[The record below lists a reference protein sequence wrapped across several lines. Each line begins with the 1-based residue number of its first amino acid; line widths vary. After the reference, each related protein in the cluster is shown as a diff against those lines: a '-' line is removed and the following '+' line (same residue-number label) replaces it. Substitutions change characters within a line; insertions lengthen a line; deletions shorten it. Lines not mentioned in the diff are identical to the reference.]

1 MVLVRAKEPA
11 SMRISRRA
19 AAATAVLVTSAL
31 ALTAC
36 GASGSSGGS
45 DASGEVTGKVEG
57 QVTFQ
62 TWNLKANFKD
72 YFEGVIAD
80 FEKKY
85 PGAKVK
91 WIDQPAEGYPQKLS
105 ADAAGGTLPDVVNV
119 SPDLAYPLAKAGLA
133 LDLEKA
139 AGKYRGEYLDGAWK
153 SQEMPGMKGVY
164 AFPWYLNTGPMFYN
178 KDLFKQA
185 GLDPEKPPKTYD
197 QLFENAITMAEKSDR
212 KIAMLAST
220 PSIEDFGRYGV
231 RLMNDQ
237 GTEFTFN
244 ELKGVELLQHFKD
257 LYEAGAL
264 DSQALTAQAESAGR
278 KFQQQSVAMNPGSA
292 LDLDKFKKEAPSL
305 YKNVGITDNV
315 NNTGKANMYVQG
327 LMVNA
332 QSKVKP
338 AAVAFAHFVTD
349 KDNQMSFAK
358 KVTIFPSTKGS
369 LDDPYFTKEDGTD
382 ATRVRV
388 ASAKSL
394 KDAVN
399 YTPVLL
405 SDQMKTV
412 LRNAVAKAVQGK
424 QSPKD
429 ALDGAVAECNRLLK
443 TN

>member
-1 MVLVRAKEPA
+1 
-11 SMRISRRA
+11 MRFSRRA
-19 AAATAVLVTSAL
+19 AAATAAWVIPVL

-36 GASGSSGGS
+36 GASGGS
-45 DASGEVTGKVEG
+45 DGADSASGKVEG

-80 FEKKY
+80 FERKY
-85 PGAKVK
+85 PDAKVK
-91 WIDQPAEGYPQKLS
+91 WVDQPAEGYPQKLS

-139 AGKYRGEYLDGAWK
+139 AGKYRGEYLPGAWQ
-153 SQEMPGMKGVY
+153 SHEMPGLPGVY

-178 KDLFKQA
+178 KDLFKKA
-185 GLDPEKPPKTYD
+185 GLDPEKPPTTYD
-197 QLFENAITMAEKSDR
+197 QLFTDAVAMAKKSGR
-212 KIAMLAST
+212 KMAMLAST

-231 RLMNDQ
+231 RLMNAR

-244 ELKGVELLQHFKD
+244 EPKGVELLRHYKE
-257 LYEAGAL
+257 LYASGAL
-264 DSQALTAQAESAGR
+264 DSQALTAQAESSGR

-292 LDLDKFKKEAPSL
+292 LDLENFKKEAPSL
-305 YKNVGITDNV
+305 YRHIGITDAV

-332 QSKVKP
+332 QSEVKP

-349 KDNQMSFAK
+349 KKNQMAFAK

-394 KDAVN
+394 KTAVN

-412 LRNAVAKAVQGK
+412 LRNTVARAVRGK
-424 QSPKD
+424 QSPEA

-443 TN
+443 TG

>member
-1 MVLVRAKEPA
+1 
-11 SMRISRRA
+11 MRISRRT
-19 AAATAVLVTSAL
+19 AAATAVLITSAL
-31 ALTAC
+31 ALSAC
-36 GASGSSGGS
+36 GASGDSGGS
-45 DASGEVTGKVEG
+45 DSVSGKVEG
-57 QVTFQ
+57 KVTFQ

-85 PGAKVK
+85 PDAEVT
-91 WIDQPAEGYPQKLS
+91 WVDQPAEGYPEKLS

-119 SPDLAYPLAKAGLA
+119 SPDLVYPLAKAGIA
-133 LDLEKA
+133 MDLEKA
-139 AGKYRGEYLDGAWK
+139 AGKYRGEYLEGAWK
-153 SQEMPGMKGVY
+153 SHEMPGMKGVY

-178 KDLFKQA
+178 KDLFRQA
-185 GLDPEKPPKTYD
+185 GLDPRKPPTTYD
-197 QLFENAITMAEKSDR
+197 QLFEDAVSMAKKSDR
-212 KIAMLAST
+212 RIAMLAST

-231 RLMNDQ
+231 RLMNTS
-237 GTEFTFN
+237 GTKFTFN
-244 ELKGVELLQHFKD
+244 EPKGVELVQHYKE
-257 LYEAGAL
+257 LYAAGAL

-292 LDLDKFKKEAPSL
+292 HDLENFKKEAPGL
-305 YKNVGITDNV
+305 YKNIGITDAV

-349 KDNQMSFAK
+349 AKNQMAFARE
-358 KVTIFPSTKGS
+358 VTIFPSTKGS
-369 LDDPYFTKEDGTD
+369 LSDPYFTKEDGTD

-388 ASAKSL
+388 ASAASL

-412 LRNAVAKAVQGK
+412 LRNAVAKAVQGDK
-424 QSPKD
+424 SPKA
-429 ALDGAVAECNRLLK
+429 ALDGAVADCNRLLA
-443 TN
+443 TG

>member
-1 MVLVRAKEPA
+1 
-11 SMRISRRA
+11 MRISRRA

-153 SQEMPGMKGVY
+153 SQVMPGMKGVY

-178 KDLFKQA
+178 KELFKQA

-197 QLFENAITMAEKSDR
+197 QLFENAISMAEKSDR

-338 AAVAFAHFVTD
+338 AAVAFAHFVTN

-394 KDAVN
+394 KNAVN

>member
-1 MVLVRAKEPA
+1 
-11 SMRISRRA
+11 MRISRRA
-19 AAATAVLVTSAL
+19 AAATVVVVTSAL

-36 GASGSSGGS
+36 GSSGGS
-45 DASGEVTGKVEG
+45 DGADSASGKVEG

-72 YFEGVIAD
+72 YFEGVISD
-80 FEKKY
+80 FEHKY
-85 PGAKVK
+85 PHTKVK
-91 WIDQPAEGYPQKLS
+91 WVDQPAEGYPEKLS

-133 LDLEKA
+133 LDLDKA
-139 AGKYRGEYLDGAWK
+139 AGKYRGEYLPGAWQ
-153 SQEMPGMKGVY
+153 SHEMPGLPGVY

-178 KDLFKQA
+178 KELFRKA
-185 GLDPEKPPKTYD
+185 GLDPEKPPTTYD
-197 QLFENAITMAEKSDR
+197 QLFRDAVSMARHSGR
-212 KIAMLAST
+212 KTAMLAST

-231 RLMNDQ
+231 RLMNAQ

-244 ELKGVELLQHFKD
+244 EPKGVELLRHYKE
-257 LYEAGAL
+257 LYAAGAL
-264 DSQALTAQAESAGR
+264 DSQALTAQAESSGR
-278 KFQQQSVAMNPGSA
+278 KFQQESVAMNPGSA
-292 LDLDKFKKEAPSL
+292 LDLENFKKEAPSL
-305 YKNVGITDNV
+305 YRHIGITDAV

-349 KDNQMSFAK
+349 KENQMAFAK

-382 ATRVRV
+382 TTRVRV

-394 KDAVN
+394 KTAVN

-424 QSPKD
+424 ESPRA

-443 TN
+443 TG

>member
-1 MVLVRAKEPA
+1 
-11 SMRISRRA
+11 MRISRRA

-36 GASGSSGGS
+36 GPSGGSGGS
-45 DASGEVTGKVEG
+45 DSASGKVEG
-57 QVTFQ
+57 QITFQ
-62 TWNLKANFKD
+62 TWNLKANFKK
-72 YFEGVIAD
+72 YFDGVIAD

-85 PGAKVK
+85 PDAKVK
-91 WIDQPAEGYPQKLS
+91 WVDQPAEGYPQKLS

-139 AGKYRGEYLDGAWK
+139 AGKYRGEYLDGAWR
-153 SQEMPGMKGVY
+153 SHRMPGMPGVY

-178 KDLFKQA
+178 KELFAKA
-185 GLDPEKPPKTYD
+185 GLDPEKPPTSYD
-197 QLFENAITMAEKSDR
+197 QLFKDAVSMARKSGR
-212 KIAMLAST
+212 RIAMLAGT

-231 RLMNDQ
+231 RLMNTQ

-244 ELKGVELLQHFKD
+244 EPKGVELLRHYKE
-257 LYEAGAL
+257 LYAAGAL

-292 LDLDKFKKEAPSL
+292 LDLENFKKEAPSL
-305 YKNVGITDNV
+305 YRHIGITDAA

-349 KDNQMSFAK
+349 KKNQMAFAQQ
-358 KVTIFPSTKGS
+358 VTIFPSTKGS

-394 KDAVN
+394 KTAVN

-424 QSPKD
+424 QSPEA

-443 TN
+443 TG

>member
-1 MVLVRAKEPA
+1 
-11 SMRISRRA
+11 MRRVTVPRRA
-19 AAATAVLVTSAL
+19 GAAAVVLAVSAIT
-31 ALTAC
+31 LTAC
-36 GASGSSGGS
+36 GSGGGS
-45 DASGEVTGKVEG
+45 GDSASGKVEG

-62 TWNLKANFKD
+62 TWNLKAHFKD
-72 YFEGVIAD
+72 YFERLIKD
-80 FEKKY
+80 FERKY
-85 PGAKVK
+85 PDARVK
-91 WIDQPAEGYPQKLS
+91 WIDQPAEGYPEKLS

-119 SPDLAYPLAKAGLA
+119 SPDLACPLAKAGLA

-153 SQEMPGMKGVY
+153 SHEVPGRSGVY

-178 KDLFKQA
+178 KELFRKA
-185 GLDPEKPPKTYD
+185 GLDPDRPPTTYD
-197 QLFENAITMAEKSDR
+197 QLFTDAVAMAKRSGR
-212 KIAMLAST
+212 TIAMLAST

-231 RLMNDQ
+231 RLMNAR
-237 GTEFTFN
+237 GTAFTFN
-244 ELKGVELLQHFKD
+244 EPKGVELLKHYRE
-257 LYEAGAL
+257 LYAAGAL

-278 KFQQQSVAMNPGSA
+278 KFAQQSVAMNPGSA
-292 LDLDKFKKEAPSL
+292 LDLQNFKKDAPSL
-305 YKNVGITDNV
+305 YRHIGITDAV

-349 KDNQMSFAK
+349 KKNQMAFAK
-358 KVTIFPSTKGS
+358 EVTIFPSTKGS

-394 KDAVN
+394 KTAVN

-412 LRNAVAKAVQGK
+412 LRNAVARAVQGK
-424 QSPKD
+424 QSPEA

-443 TN
+443 TG